1 MLVLDFFSFSWLDF
15 LDCWMLHFLF
25 YFLSL
30 GVWVA
35 HCRLW
40 SVEMLRENQCFLVE
54 CRIVERKCRSLG
66 RLKDVELWRGKLVK
80 TSGRLENVECGEEM
94 WKTSQV
100 GCRNVE
106 HGEETWKT
114 SQVEML
120 NMERKLEKPLK

>member
-100 GCRNVE
+100 GCRI
-106 HGEETWKT
+106 
-114 SQVEML
+114 L
-120 NMERKLEKPLK
+120 DMERKLENTSQLEMLNIESKVGKPLR